1 VVGSGPGSPRLCY
14 VLAEDADLAEA
25 VPPER
30 RRQAIEECVA
40 AEIGIGTGPWT
51 SQPSLNSAS
60 LGLLIL
66 QGLLLRRVA
75 IDGRFAVELL
85 GECDVVRPWQGEDA
99 QTLQLVTGWRALEPV
114 RLAILDGTFTRRLS
128 RYPELGGR
136 LFERAIR
143 RSWRLVVNMAII
155 HQARVDDR
163 LHMLFWHFAGRWG
176 RVRGDGVLLPLR
188 LTHSV
193 LADLVAA
200 RRPTVTSAL
209 SDLTRR
215 GVIRTV
221 DEGWLLLG
229 EAPRD
234 LELQTEL
241 VEANSARLAN

>member
-1 VVGSGPGSPRLCY
+1 M
-14 VLAEDADLAEA
+14 
-25 VPPER
+25 PPDR
-30 RRQAIEECVA
+30 RSQAIEDCIAPEVSLA
-40 AEIGIGTGPWT
+40 TGAWRTQPALGADGIGF
-51 SQPSLNSAS
+51 LV
-60 LGLLIL
+60 L
-66 QGLLLRRVA
+66 QGMMLRRVA

-99 QTLQLVTGWRALEPV
+99 QTLPLKTGWTVLEPV
-114 RLAILDGTFTRRLS
+114 RLAILDGRFTRQLG

-136 LFERAIR
+136 LFERAVR
-143 RSWRLVVNMAII
+143 RSRRLVVNMAII

-176 RVRGDGVLLPLR
+176 RVRADGVVLPLR

-209 SDLTRR
+209 SDLARR
-215 GVIRTV
+215 GVIRSV

-234 LELQTEL
+234 VGLQSALLEAHLPP
-241 VEANSARLAN
+241 ASG